1 MRMLNTRAQ
10 HRAQHCAQRRTQ
22 SGATLVAILIGIV
35 VGLIV
40 ITGGIV
46 FYVNNVSANRFVL
59 AASRLD
65 LELTS
70 AMDAMARE
78 IRRAQYIAGAEAV
91 RYRVPCADVFCDSA
105 DDFSL
110 QTGDAT
116 NGFARID
123 FSYDRRDQ
131 GVGNA
136 AVQNDDECTGF
147 RLNASAVEM
156 KTRCSGGGGWLPLT
170 DPATTVVT
178 ALNFGVDCSESAGFY
193 NRTVRVSLAGHL
205 AGEPTRTRTLVHELQ
220 VRAPLAA
227 TSQPDYCRMP
237 TP

>member
-1 MRMLNTRAQ
+1 MRLLNTLRP
-10 HRAQHCAQRRTQ
+10 RPAQR
-22 SGATLVAILIGIV
+22 GATLVAILIGIV

-46 FYVNNVSANRFVL
+46 FYVNNVTANRFVL

-65 LELTS
+65 LELMS
-70 AMDAMARE
+70 AMDAMTRE
-78 IRRAQYIAGAEAV
+78 IRRAQYIASAETG
-91 RYRVPCADVFCDSA
+91 RHRVPCADVFCDAA

-110 QTGDAT
+110 QGGDAA

-131 GVGNA
+131 GTGNA

-147 RLNASAVEM
+147 RLNGGAVEM
-156 KTRCSGGGGWLPLT
+156 KTRCSGDGGWLPLT

-178 ALNFGVDCSESAGFY
+178 ALNLGVDCSESASFY
-193 NRTVRVSLAGHL
+193 NRTATVTLTGHL
-205 AGEPTRTRTLVHELQ
+205 AGEPGRTRRLEQAVQ
-220 VRAPLAA
+220 VRTPLASA
-227 TSQPDYCRMP
+227 APPAYCRMSP
-237 TP
+237 TPP